1 LDLGARKIARKPS
14 NTQNMKPYLVVLIIS
29 LALAACKNHDSGTV
43 VKDVAYHCPMQ
54 CEGNKTYGQKGSCPI
69 CKMDLVKVENKRKE
83 KAIRPYSDMSIY
95 NLPSTWTTQNG
106 TDIQLK
112 DLQGDVLV
120 MVMIYTSC
128 KAACPRLVADMRNIE
143 ERLPEHSKKNVKM
156 IFVSIDPETDTPER
170 LKAFAQENLMDGE
183 PWLFL
188 RSTEENTREFAA
200 VLSVSYKEISPM
212 DFSHSNI
219 ISVFDPNGEMIFQ
232 QEGLGVNS
240 DNTIEHINAAV
251 EAM

>member
-1 LDLGARKIARKPS
+1 
-14 NTQNMKPYLVVLIIS
+14 MKPYLVVLILS
-29 LALAACKNHDSGTV
+29 LTLGACRNNNLGAVD
-43 VKDVAYHCPMQ
+43 KDIAYHCPIQ
-54 CEGNKTYGQKGSCPI
+54 CEGDKIYGQKGSCPI
-69 CKMDLVKVENKRKE
+69 CKMDLVKVENKTKE
-83 KAIRPYSDMSIY
+83 RTDRAYSDMSIY

-143 ERLPEHSKKNVKM
+143 ERLPEHSKKKVKM

-240 DNTIEHINAAV
+240 DNTVKHINAAV